1 MRKMS
6 IVLIGFEDKLCKK
19 GEAEDEREREKIGLV
34 RLWSKTEG
42 IGVELRSDIRPD
54 QEARL
59 SSSVI
64 KRINC
69 EREGNKHLYVAGR
82 EVEGIYMVELP
93 LFLCDL
99 GGKVICWM

>member
-1 MRKMS
+1 MS
-6 IVLIGFEDKLCKK
+6 TVLIGFEDKLCK
-19 GEAEDEREREKIGLV
+19 GEAEGEIEREKTGLV

-42 IGVELRSDIRPD
+42 MWVELRSDIRPD
-54 QEARL
+54 QEAGL
-59 SSSVI
+59 PSSVI

-69 EREGNKHLYVAGR
+69 EREGNKHLYIAGR